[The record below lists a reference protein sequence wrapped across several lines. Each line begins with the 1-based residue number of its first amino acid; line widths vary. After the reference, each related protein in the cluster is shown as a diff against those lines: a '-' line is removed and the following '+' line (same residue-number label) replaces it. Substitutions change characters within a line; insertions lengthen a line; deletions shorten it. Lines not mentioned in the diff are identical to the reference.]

1 LVPGLEGLSTL
12 LFLRSVP
19 SQRLVIG
26 LGLLGVLQVVL
37 LHRRYDLERGPGET
51 LSAWP
56 MTLAAL
62 GAFLLSG
69 FYIRSQ
75 YPRFIDS
82 TVVVILL
89 SLSVASILFLY
100 LRGRFLLA
108 TLILLAFSIASVFRI
123 NPLYRGLDPVLDSRL
138 GGVLTSIG
146 DADGAWVVVGDFPF
160 EQLPRQYGLRSFSG
174 VYFYP
179 QPRIWRPLDPS
190 GEQRSVWNRYAHVI
204 FSPDFER
211 LKLGSPDTFG
221 APFDA
226 CSPFTRENRIR
237 HVLAVAPIVGDPC
250 LVLSRTVSFPART
263 FHIYRVINE

>member
-1 LVPGLEGLSTL
+1 
-12 LFLRSVP
+12 
-19 SQRLVIG
+19 
-26 LGLLGVLQVVL
+26 
-37 LHRRYDLERGPGET
+37 
-51 LSAWP
+51 

-62 GAFLLSG
+62 GVFLLSG

-89 SLSVASILFLY
+89 SLSVASIVFLY
-100 LRGRFLLA
+100 LRERFLLA
-108 TLILLAFSIASVFRI
+108 TLILLAFSIASVFRV

-146 DADGAWVVVGDFPF
+146 DVDGAWVVVGDFPF

-190 GEQRSVWNRYAHVI
+190 GEQRHVWNRYAHVI

-221 APFDA
+221 APFEA
-226 CSPFTRENRIR
+226 CSPFVRDNSIR
-237 HVLAVAPIVGDPC
+237 HVLSVVPLVEDPC
-250 LVLSRTVSFPART
+250 LVLSRTVSFPAQT
-263 FHIYRVINE
+263 FFVYQVIDEHVTAKLQS